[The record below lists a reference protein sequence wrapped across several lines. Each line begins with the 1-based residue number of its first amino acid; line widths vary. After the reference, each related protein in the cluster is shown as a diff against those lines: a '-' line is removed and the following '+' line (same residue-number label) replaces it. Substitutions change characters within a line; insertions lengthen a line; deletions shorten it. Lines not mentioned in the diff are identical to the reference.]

1 MQINKL
7 SSLPIHE
14 QIIDD
19 IKKQISDGILAPGN
33 RLLSVRELATS
44 LQINPNIV
52 NRAYKSLEKEGY
64 IVILYGKGIFIK
76 NIKDIPVSITKEK
89 ELKLELELH
98 LLELYYQNVSRE
110 SVETWINEFY
120 QRVVKD

>member
-14 QIIDD
+14 QIIVD

-64 IVILYGKGIFIK
+64 MSFCMEKGFLLKILKIFRF
-76 NIKDIPVSITKEK
+76 
-89 ELKLELELH
+89 
-98 LLELYYQNVSRE
+98 Q
-110 SVETWINEFY
+110 
-120 QRVVKD
+120 